1 MCRAALGCAS
11 KTKKGH
17 AAFMFAG
24 GRTGL
29 QVLLLRLAWRQVSYA
44 IDEMELPLYQ
54 GTSLLLILTSFT
66 LRTTSNSLDLD
77 LLCMELE
84 TLLRVENRI

>member
-1 MCRAALGCAS
+1 MQRLVARPRPKKATQLLCSPEDAQAYRYCFSGWLGAKS
-11 KTKKGH
+11 H
-17 AAFMFAG
+17 
-24 GRTGL
+24 
-29 QVLLLRLAWRQVSYA
+29 A
-44 IDEMELPLYQ
+44 IDEMELPLHQ

-77 LLCMELE
+77 LLCMELK

>member
-1 MCRAALGCAS
+1 
-11 KTKKGH
+11 
-17 AAFMFAG
+17 MFAG

-29 QVLLLRLAWRQVSYA
+29 QVLLLRLAWRQVSHA
-44 IDEMELPLYQ
+44 IDEMELPLHQ

-77 LLCMELE
+77 LLGMELE